1 MAPKKISNRLNA
13 LDVTRKGPGMHLDG
27 AGLYLQ
33 VTERGRS
40 WIYRYKSPI
49 TGKTRDMG
57 IGPVNAYNL
66 AAARELATEARGRVK
81 AGVDPIE
88 QRKTAFAAARLEA
101 SKSVTFETAVE
112 NYIKAHNNSWRTKKH
127 EAQLRSM
134 MKNYAYPIIGRLP
147 VASIED
153 EHVRQILEPIWHT
166 KTETA
171 RRVRGHVEAVLERE
185 THLKHRAGD
194 NPARLGMIKEALG
207 KQAVAVRHMPA
218 LAYTE
223 IGAFMDV
230 LNRHSPYDGN

>member
-101 SKSVTFETAVE
+101 SK
-112 NYIKAHNNSWRTKKH
+112 
-127 EAQLRSM
+127 
-134 MKNYAYPIIGRLP
+134 
-147 VASIED
+147 
-153 EHVRQILEPIWHT
+153 
-166 KTETA
+166 
-171 RRVRGHVEAVLERE
+171 
-185 THLKHRAGD
+185 
-194 NPARLGMIKEALG
+194 
-207 KQAVAVRHMPA
+207 
-218 LAYTE
+218 
-223 IGAFMDV
+223 
-230 LNRHSPYDGN
+230 